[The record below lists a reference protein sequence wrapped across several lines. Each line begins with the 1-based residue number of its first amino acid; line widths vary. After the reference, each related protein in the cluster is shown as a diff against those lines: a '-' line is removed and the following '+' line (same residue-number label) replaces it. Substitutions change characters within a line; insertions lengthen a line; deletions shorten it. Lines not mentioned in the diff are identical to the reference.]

1 MPLWLPTAKCI
12 LELNPPAIVEHNA
25 VHPKFPR
32 VGIETCTRTLLI
44 GPETPSKILSA
55 KFHTSRLSHWE
66 IICLLI
72 DLELLVNSCSGT
84 KDDTSIPQI

>member
-1 MPLWLPTAKCI
+1 MPLWYPTAKCI
-12 LELNPPAIVEHNA
+12 LELNPPAIVEHNV

-55 KFHTSRLSHWE
+55 KFYTSGLSLWE
-66 IICLLI
+66 NLC
-72 DLELLVNSCSGT
+72 
-84 KDDTSIPQI
+84 

>member
-1 MPLWLPTAKCI
+1 MPFWYPTAKCI

-55 KFHTSRLSHWE
+55 KFYTSGLSLWE
-66 IICLLI
+66 NLC
-72 DLELLVNSCSGT
+72 
-84 KDDTSIPQI
+84 